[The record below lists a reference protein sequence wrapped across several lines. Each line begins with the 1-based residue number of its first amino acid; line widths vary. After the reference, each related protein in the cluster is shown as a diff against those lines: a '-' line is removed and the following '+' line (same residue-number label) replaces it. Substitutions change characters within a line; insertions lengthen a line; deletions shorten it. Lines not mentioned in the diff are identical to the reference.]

1 MAMVG
6 QRFGMTISFVDS
18 GGNQVTRE
26 YMMAGAVAT
35 YTDAAAAAAA
45 MYPIVNAL
53 TGATIPQYRVFQ
65 VFEDNAFVLPAD
77 AGVQVEN
84 QASLTFLLAG
94 SGSKKG
100 NLNVPAPVSGIFVGT
115 SGPNL
120 NIVDVADAAVV
131 AFADQFLGAGDFRLS
146 DGEASARILNGKR
159 VHKRSS
165 KG

>member
-6 QRFGMTISFVDS
+6 QRFGMTISFVDN

-26 YMMAGAVAT
+26 YMMSGTVAT

-45 MYPIVNAL
+45 MYPVINAL

-77 AGVQVEN
+77 MGVQVEN
-84 QASLTFLLAG
+84 QASLTYLLAG
-94 SGSKKG
+94 NGSKKA
-100 NLNVPAPVSGIFVGT
+100 NLNIPAPVSGIFVST
-115 SGPNL
+115 SGPNA
-120 NIVDVADAAVV
+120 NIVDIADAAVT
-131 AFADQFLGAGDFRLS
+131 AFTDMFLGAGDFRLS
-146 DGEASARILNGKR
+146 DGEAAARILQGRR